1 FANAHSANTW
11 RSSNDVSRSFD
22 RKHKRSFIS
31 EKGRRTVRRLRR
43 YFQAHTVAIL
53 TNSPIKLAL
62 MKPEKSGHV
71 AKWAIDLGEHDI
83 VFRARGDRNKE
94 TTKDFL
100 IEAPPED
107 NRKEVGR
114 KTDMKLEKTKPS
126 CEWKLYIDGT
136 LSLMVQ
142 V

>member
-1 FANAHSANTW
+1 MMYLAASTESISAALLA
-11 RSSNDVSRSFD
+11 
-22 RKHKRSFIS
+22 
-31 EKGRRTVRRLRR
+31 RREEG
-43 YFQAHTVAIL
+43 QAYTVAIL

-83 VFRARGDRNKE
+83 VFRARGDMNKE

-114 KTDMKLEKTKPS
+114 KTDTKLEKTKPS